1 MTITRIVFSPTGG
14 TERVADILANALG
27 DKVVTVDLCDGHTD
41 FSKAEMGDL
50 AVIAMPCFCGRVP
63 PLAARRLAGLQGE
76 GTSAVVVAV
85 YGNRAYDDLLVE
97 TADIAESVGF
107 HVIAGVEAVAEHSI
121 VHDYA
126 TGRPDESDEAQLRL
140 FAAHINNKL
149 MSASHSS
156 VTLPGNRPYK
166 EYKCGGMVPTAN
178 DACVRCGKCAE
189 ACPTGAIAMDDLKH
203 ADATLCMSC
212 MRCIAVCPMGARA
225 IDVERYEGIKAHL
238 KEACSV
244 RKEAALY
251 I

>member
-1 MTITRIVFSPTGG
+1 M
-14 TERVADILANALG
+14 
-27 DKVVTVDLCDGHTD
+27 
-41 FSKAEMGDL
+41 
-50 AVIAMPCFCGRVP
+50 
-63 PLAARRLAGLQGE
+63 
-76 GTSAVVVAV
+76 
-85 YGNRAYDDLLVE
+85 
-97 TADIAESVGF
+97 
-107 HVIAGVEAVAEHSI
+107 IAGVEAVAEHSI

-156 VTLPGNRPYK
+156 VTLPGHRPYK

-178 DACVRCGKCAE
+178 DTCARCGKCAE